1 MREQLITSSLAKDSA
16 DKELFSCALAFLSMY
31 LDVELAHGEEACRR
45 VDLGRRPLVAT
56 YRTYWLLL
64 FFEECC
70 HTLLFLVEG

>member
-56 YRTYWLLL
+56 YLLVAA
-64 FFEECC
+64 
-70 HTLLFLVEG
+70 LLRGVLPYAFVSC